1 MLADDDQ
8 RARFD
13 QFARQFANWSGLQ
26 CACLTFDLDFAPEF
40 MIREIVDQLRS
51 YNVKATI
58 FATHPSIAVDQLAE
72 EEAIEIALHPNIYPG
87 STQGPDLESVI
98 GSLRKSYPKAVGSRF
113 HLLHHSYRDLASL
126 GRLGFEY
133 DSSSLRFNAPYLLPA
148 WHPDLDLTLLTY
160 FWEDGVCEVAR
171 FPFKVLELSLEAPG
185 MKIFNFHPLN
195 VYLNSADADA
205 RRRLLADHNNLPDI
219 SEKVAA
225 RYRRNECGAG
235 SLLSELLEHL
245 STTGCRT
252 VTASELARA
261 YRFAMPLGWRG
272 NVV

>member
-1 MLADDDQ
+1 MLADNDQ

-40 MIREIVDQLRS
+40 MIRDIVHQLRS
-51 YNVKATI
+51 HNVKATI
-58 FATHPSIAVDQLAE
+58 FATHPSIVVDQLAE

-87 STQGPDLESVI
+87 STQGPDLETVI

-171 FPFKVLELSLEAPG
+171 LPFKVLEISLETPG
-185 MKIFNFHPLN
+185 MKILNFHPRD
-195 VYLNSADADA
+195 VYLNSAEQMLVGGFLQITIIW
-205 RRRLLADHNNLPDI
+205 RISRKRLQHVIDGMN
-219 SEKVAA
+219 AA
-225 RYRRNECGAG
+225 PG
-235 SLLSELLEHL
+235 SLLSELLEHFN
-245 STTGCRT
+245 TTGCRT

-261 YRFAMPLGWRG
+261 YRLAMPLGWRG